1 MSLAAEYDRWHA
13 HVFDSAPE
21 HHDESSPWYELVQ
34 EYLGPVRGKRI
45 LEVACGRGGFVRL
58 LASQGAK
65 VVGADFS
72 QVALQIAAGKQ
83 ANGTADNSAALSQ
96 ADAQQLP
103 FADNSFD
110 AVISCETIEHLA
122 EPAAAVREMARV
134 CRPSGFLYLTTPNY
148 FNLMGL
154 YRVYDKLLKR
164 ERVNEETQPH
174 DNYWTFGSIR
184 RLLRGAGWN
193 VLRTD
198 GTVHQVPFPGRS
210 PVRLRF
216 LERNASTRRLL
227 GFAAQHYLAVC
238 SKSAQS

>member
-58 LASQGAK
+58 LASQGAI

-72 QVALQIAAGKQ
+72 PVALKIAARRL
-83 ANGTADNSAALSQ
+83 ANGTADSSAALSQ
-96 ADAQQLP
+96 ANAQQLP

-122 EPAAAVREMARV
+122 EPAVAVRELARV
-134 CRPSGFLYLTTPNY
+134 CKPSGFLYLTTPNY
-148 FNLMGL
+148 FNFMGI
-154 YRVYDKLLKR
+154 YHIYNVLLKR
-164 ERVNEETQPH
+164 ERVNEETQPLE
-174 DNYWTFGSIR
+174 NYWTFSAIR
-184 RLLRGAGWN
+184 KILLGAGWN

-198 GTVHQVPFPGRS
+198 GTVHQLPFPGRS
-210 PVRLRF
+210 PFLLQF
-216 LERNASTRRLL
+216 LERNVSIRRLL
-227 GFAAQHYLAVC
+227 GFAAQHYLVVC

>member
-34 EYLGPVRGKRI
+34 EYLGPVRGKRV

-58 LASQGAK
+58 LASQGAN

-72 QVALQIAAGKQ
+72 PVALEIAAGKLT
-83 ANGTADNSAALSQ
+83 NRTADNSAALSQ

-110 AVISCETIEHLA
+110 AVISCETIEHLP
-122 EPAAAVREMARV
+122 EPVAAVREMARV
-134 CRPSGFLYLTTPNY
+134 CKPSGFLYLTTPNY
-148 FNLMGL
+148 FNFMGL
-154 YRVYDKLLKR
+154 YRIYDKLLKR
-164 ERVNEETQPH
+164 ERVNEETQPLE
-174 DNYWTFGSIR
+174 NYWTFSAIR
-184 RLLRGAGWN
+184 KMLRGAGWN

-198 GTVHQVPFPGRS
+198 GTVHQVPFPKRN
-210 PVRLRF
+210 PVPLEF
-216 LERNASTRRLL
+216 LEGGKFVRRCLSFL
-227 GFAAQHYLAVC
+227 AFHYFVLAC
-238 SKSAQS
+238 KKA

>member
-148 FNLMGL
+148 FNFMGL
-154 YRVYDKLLKR
+154 YRIYDKLLKR

-174 DNYWTFGSIR
+174 ENYWTFSAIR
-184 RLLRGAGWN
+184 KILRGAGWN

-198 GTVHQVPFPGRS
+198 GTVHQLPFPGRN
-210 PVRLRF
+210 PIPLKF
-216 LERNASTRRLL
+216 LEGGKIVRRSLSFL
-227 GFAAQHYLAVC
+227 AYHYFVFARKRV
-238 SKSAQS
+238 